1 MLPATSG
8 RSYVLRANR
17 SRFTTKA
24 FSHEMLSLASTSWKK
39 SCSHFHTIN
48 GNPFDT
54 QLVFKRTKAGLSPA
68 QNRKLRIKNTAGTHS
83 SPSSPARVPPV
94 LFSCAGWEKAGGE
107 VARQQLKIDGGKLAP
122 HEPVSQYQHN
132 RTGEDNADAH
142 LKRQVMGREVVVAI
156 TKGKLDLGPWEQI
169 FHGEFDGRRRKRV
182 LVKII
187 GE

>member
-1 MLPATSG
+1 MLPARSR

-17 SRFTTKA
+17 SGLTTKGI
-24 FSHEMLSLASTSWKK
+24 FSQKAVIGKNFLEK

-54 QLVFKRTKAGLSPA
+54 QLVFKGTKAHLSPA
-68 QNRKLRIKNTAGTHS
+68 QNRKLRIKNTAGPHS
-83 SPSSPARVPPV
+83 SPSSPARVPSV

-107 VARQQLKIDGGKLAP
+107 VAHQQFKIDRGKLAP
-122 HEPVSQYQHN
+122 HEPTSQYQHN

-142 LKRQVMGREVVVAI
+142 LKRQIMVREVVVAI

-169 FHGEFDGRRRKRV
+169 FYGEFDGRRCKRV